1 MNWVNSTKENWCY
14 YKWWVAFFQF
24 TVRLVF
30 NILQVTAYVLWKG
43 NVGNVIRKGI
53 SFIWQNSTSIYKRS
67 WKEFLICR
75 KQKYLPNAKS
85 RAEIIKQCSEE
96 QPIQRIPCF
105 VFDKLL
111 GEQSFQFNFWG
122 RIVSKLWQRTLFI
135 QHF

>member
-1 MNWVNSTKENWCY
+1 MNWVNSTKENWSY
-14 YKWWVAFFQF
+14 YKWWDA
-24 TVRLVF
+24 LF
-30 NILQVTAYVLWKG
+30 NLLSDWSSTFLQVAAYVLWKG
-43 NVGNVIRKGI
+43 NVTRKAI
-53 SFIWQNSTSIYKRS
+53 SFIWQNSISVYKGP

-75 KQKYLPNAKS
+75 KWKHLPNVKS

-105 VFDKLL
+105 VFNKLL
-111 GEQSFQFNFWG
+111 GDQSFQFNFWG